1 MLFSCPIMI
10 LGHTLVPQARI
21 TVVLY
26 SYFSLVLGEQS
37 GVYQEQNVN
46 VDEIEAMPGK

>member
-26 SYFSLVLGEQS
+26 SYLSVI
-37 GVYQEQNVN
+37 
-46 VDEIEAMPGK
+46 IEDRNYY